1 MSARNWTLGL
11 AVGVVLA
18 TGAPTALAAGPG
30 GEPPATARTLRAP
43 LPGGLGPCI
52 PGKEPGEACPS
63 SWPDPNN
70 GDFTGRDQN
79 INVFVGGDMLVRR
92 GAAEAEG
99 KVVVLGDF
107 DMNKTAG
114 VYNVGIAGVGSR
126 VPPPNG
132 SDFLTTGGDVTVAT
146 GQTLLADGGVVRYA
160 GTLTGNVTGTRTH
173 DANAADPYT
182 RLRGALTTASTCYAF
197 PAGVPRTA
205 TGRAVYSDQET
216 VFTGDGRSPL
226 QVFNVDFDLSGPSG
240 RQQTLR
246 FAGIPENATVLVNVT
261 GESPALRVNNA
272 LLPAGLR
279 ERLLWNFPNAETA
292 TIAGS
297 AQLGG
302 SVLIGPQAS
311 VTDVSVIGMNGRFFT
326 AGSVTHTS
334 PTATTGLGAEF
345 HAYPF
350 NGDLPDCAP
359 VPPARGSVSVLKH
372 DENGRA
378 LSGAKFELWKET
390 NGVDGLQATGSD
402 PDTKVADCTT
412 GTDGIC
418 AREEELGTY
427 YWRETTPPTGYD
439 LPAQPVHTLVLTA
452 ENATPGV
459 RWTAV
464 NTRTPVPPD
473 ESARVVLRKIDKD
486 TGDPLPGAR
495 FELWRESNGTAG
507 LQTGTNPDTL
517 LGDGACVTDERGT
530 CTVEL
535 PVGERYYWREVG
547 LPTGYERPRDPVT
560 AFDLD
565 PGETEEYVIVTVP
578 NRKAEEDPGGVI
590 KVLKKDAKTKR
601 PLRGAEFEL
610 WRETGRAVG
619 LQRTGDDADERVGD
633 ECTTGRD
640 GVCAFDGLPDG
651 SYYVVE
657 VDVPDGYVVPRD
669 PVTGPLTLDGR
680 TPGHRI
686 AVTLLNKRVHDG
698 QTCHCKDEPGHGKPD
713 HGKPDH
719 GKPEQ
724 GKPEHG
730 RPDHEGPGHD
740 GPGHGRPDHEGPGWN
755 PGQWPLGGDRKA

>member
-18 TGAPTALAAGPG
+18 SGAAPTALAAGPG
-30 GEPPATARTLRAP
+30 TETPTAARTLRAP

-52 PGKEPGEACPS
+52 PGGTLPGEGC
-63 SWPDPNN
+63 PDPYPEVGN
-70 GDFTGRDQN
+70 GPFAGRDRN
-79 INVFVGGDMLVRR
+79 INVFVGGDMLVRL

-132 SDFLTTGGDVTVAT
+132 SDFLTTGGNVTVAT
-146 GQTLLADGGVVRYA
+146 GQRLLADGGVVRYA
-160 GTLTGNVTGTRTH
+160 GTLTGDVTGTRTR
-173 DANAADPYT
+173 DENAADPYT
-182 RLRGALTTASTCYAF
+182 RLRGALTSASTCYAL
-197 PAGVPRTA
+197 PGGVPRPA
-205 TGRAVYSDQET
+205 TGQAVYTDQET

-246 FAGIPENATVLVNVT
+246 FAGIPANATVLVNVT
-261 GESPALRVNNA
+261 GENPALRVNNS

-279 ERLLWNFPNAETA
+279 ERLLWNFPNAESA

-311 VTDVSVIGMNGRFFT
+311 VANVSVIGMNGRFFT

-334 PTATTGLGAEF
+334 PTPTTGLGAEF

-359 VPPARGSVSVLKH
+359 VPPARGSVSVVKH
-372 DENGRA
+372 DENGRP
-378 LSGAKFELWKET
+378 LPGAKFELWEET
-390 NGVDGLQATGSD
+390 NGADGLQATGTD
-402 PDTKVADCTT
+402 ADTKVADCTT
-412 GTDGIC
+412 EAPDAIC
-418 AREEELGTY
+418 AREQELGTY
-427 YWRETTPPTGYD
+427 YWREVTPPTGYD

-452 ENATPGV
+452 ENAAQGV

-464 NTRTPVPPD
+464 NTRTPEPPD

-486 TGDPLPGAR
+486 TGEPLSGAR
-495 FELWRESNGTAG
+495 FELWRESNGTDG

-517 LGDGACVTDERGT
+517 LGDGACVTDERGS

-547 LPTGYERPRDPVT
+547 LPAGYERPRDPVT
-560 AFDLD
+560 AFELE
-565 PGETEEYVIVTVP
+565 PGETEEIVIVTVP
-578 NRKAEEDPGGVI
+578 NKKADEDPDGII

-610 WRETGRAVG
+610 WRETGRAAG
-619 LQRTGDDADERVGD
+619 LQRGGDNADERVGD

-640 GVCAFDGLPDG
+640 GVCAFDELPDG

-657 VDVPDGYVVPRD
+657 VDVPDGYVLPRD
-669 PVTGPLTLDGR
+669 PVTGPLTLDPR

-686 AVTLLNKRVHDG
+686 AVTLLNQRAHDG
-698 QTCHCKDEPGHGKPD
+698 QTCHCKDKPD

-719 GKPEQ
+719 GKPEH
-724 GKPEHG
+724 GKPDHG
-730 RPDHEGPGHD
+730 RPDHDGPHHDGPGHD
-740 GPGHGRPDHEGPGWN
+740 GPAWN
-755 PGQWPLGGDRKA
+755 PGEWPLGGDRKA

>member
-1 MSARNWTLGL
+1 MSARKWTLGL

-18 TGAPTALAAGPG
+18 GGSPTALAAGPG
-30 GEPPATARTLRAP
+30 TEPPATARSLRAP

-52 PGKEPGEACPS
+52 PGDGPGEACPS
-63 SWPDPNN
+63 FWPEPNN
-70 GDFTGRDQN
+70 LAFTGRDQN

-107 DMNKTAG
+107 DMNKTSG

-126 VPPPNG
+126 VPPPDNT
-132 SDFLTTGGDVTVAT
+132 DFLTTGGDITVAVN
-146 GQTLLADGGVVRYA
+146 QRLLADGGRVRYA
-160 GTLTGNVTGTRTH
+160 GTLSGTVTGTRVP
-173 DANAADPYT
+173 DPNAAEPYT
-182 RLRGALTTASTCYAF
+182 RLRGALTTASTCYAL
-197 PAGVPRTA
+197 PGGVPRTP
-205 TGRAVYSDQET
+205 TGRAVHSDQET
-216 VFTGDGRSPL
+216 VFTGDGSSAL
-226 QVFNVDFDLSGPSG
+226 QVFNVDFDLSGPLG

-261 GESPALRVNNA
+261 GENPAVRVNNA

-279 ERLLWNFPNAETA
+279 ERLLWNFPNAETV

-302 SVLIGPQAS
+302 SVLIGPQTS
-311 VTDVSVIGMNGRFFT
+311 VADVSVIGMNGRFFT

-334 PTATTGLGAEF
+334 PTETTGLGAEF

-350 NGDLPDCAP
+350 DGDLPDCAP

-372 DENGRA
+372 DEDSRPLA
-378 LSGAKFELWKET
+378 GAKFELWKET
-390 NGVDGLQATGSD
+390 NGRDGLQYEGTGEL
-402 PDTKVADCTT
+402 DTKVADCTT
-412 GTDGIC
+412 GADGIC

-427 YWRETTPPTGYD
+427 YWRETAPPPGYE

-452 ENATPGV
+452 ENAARGV

-473 ESARVVLRKIDKD
+473 ESARVVLRKVDKD
-486 TGDPLPGAR
+486 SGDPLPGAR
-495 FELWRESNGTAG
+495 FELWRESNGTSG
-507 LQTGTNPDTL
+507 LQTGDNPDTL
-517 LGDGACVTDERGT
+517 LGDGACVTDARGT

-547 LPTGYERPRDPVT
+547 LPAGYERPRDPVT
-560 AFDLD
+560 AFELE
-565 PGETEEYVIVTVP
+565 PGETEELVIVTVP
-578 NRKAEEDPGGVI
+578 NRKADEDPAGVI

-619 LQRTGDDADERVGD
+619 LQRSGVDADERVGD

-640 GVCAFDGLPDG
+640 GVCAFDELPDG

-657 VDVPDGYVVPRD
+657 VDVPDGYVLPRD

-686 AVTLLNKRVHDG
+686 AVTLLNKRAHEG
-698 QTCHCKDEPGHGKPD
+698 QTCHCKDKPDHGKPD

-719 GKPEQ
+719 G
-724 GKPEHG
+724 
-730 RPDHEGPGHD
+730 RPDHEGPEHEGSGHD
-740 GPGHGRPDHEGPGWN
+740 GPGGPDHGRPEGPGWK
-755 PGQWPLGGDRKA
+755 PGDWPLGGDRKA

>member
-1 MSARNWTLGL
+1 MSARKWTLGL

-18 TGAPTALAAGPG
+18 SGSPTALAADPG
-30 GEPPATARTLRAP
+30 TEPPATARTLRAP

-52 PGKEPGEACPS
+52 PGEKPGEACPPF
-63 SWPDPNN
+63 WPDPNN
-70 GDFTGRDQN
+70 LAFTGRDQN

-99 KVVVLGDF
+99 KVVVLGSF
-107 DMNKTAG
+107 DMNKSAG
-114 VYNVGIAGVGSR
+114 SRVYNVGIAGVGSR
-126 VPPPNG
+126 VPPPDG
-132 SDFLTTGGDVTVAT
+132 SAFLTTGGNVSVAT
-146 GQTLLADGGVVRYA
+146 GQRLLADGGRVVYG
-160 GTLTGNVTGTRTH
+160 GTLTGTVTGTLEHKT
-173 DANAADPYT
+173 DAAAEYT
-182 RLRGALTTASTCYAF
+182 RLRGALTAASTCYAL
-197 PAGVPRTA
+197 PGGVPRTP
-205 TGRAVYSDQET
+205 TGRAVYSAQET
-216 VFTGDGRSPL
+216 VFTGDGTSPL
-226 QVFNVDFDLSGPSG
+226 QVFNVDFDLSGPDG
-240 RQQTLR
+240 AQQTLR
-246 FAGIPENATVLVNVT
+246 FAGIPANATVLVNVT

-279 ERLLWNFPNAETA
+279 ERLLWNFPNAESA

-302 SVLIGPQAS
+302 SVLIGPQES
-311 VTDVSVIGMNGRFFT
+311 VADVSVIGMNGRFFT
-326 AGSVTHTS
+326 AGNVTHTS

-378 LSGAKFELWKET
+378 LPGAKFELWKET
-390 NGVDGLQATGSD
+390 NGRDGLQYEGAGEL
-402 PDTKVADCTT
+402 DTKVTDCTT
-412 GTDGIC
+412 GADGIC
-418 AREEELGTY
+418 AREQELGTY

-452 ENATPGV
+452 ENAAQGV

-464 NTRTPVPPD
+464 NTKTPEPPD
-473 ESARVVLRKIDKD
+473 ESVRVVLRKIDKD
-486 TGDPLPGAR
+486 TGEPLPGAR

-507 LQTGTNPDTL
+507 LQVRETPDTL
-517 LGDGACVTDERGT
+517 LGDGACTTDARGT

-535 PVGERYYWREVG
+535 PVGQRYYWREVG
-547 LPTGYERPRDPVT
+547 LPAGYERPRDPVT
-560 AFDLD
+560 AFDLEL
-565 PGETEEYVIVTVP
+565 GENEEYVIVTVL
-578 NRKAEEDPGGVI
+578 NRKADEDPDGTI
-590 KVLKKDAKTKR
+590 KVLKKDSKTKR

-610 WRETGRAVG
+610 WRETGKEPG
-619 LQRTGDDADERVGD
+619 LQRSGDNADERVGD

-657 VDVPDGYVVPRD
+657 VDVPDGYVLPRD
-669 PVTGPLTLDGR
+669 PVTGPLTLNDR

-686 AVTLLNKRVHDG
+686 AVTLLNKRAHDG
-698 QTCHCKDEPGHGKPD
+698 QTCHCEDKPDHGKPD

-719 GKPEQ
+719 GKPDH
-724 GKPEHG
+724 GRPEHG
-730 RPDHEGPGHD
+730 GPEHG
-740 GPGHGRPDHEGPGWN
+740 GPEHGGPGWN
-755 PGQWPLGGDRKA
+755 PGAWPLGGDRKA

>member
-1 MSARNWTLGL
+1 MSARKWTLGL

-18 TGAPTALAAGPG
+18 AGSPTALAAGPG
-30 GEPPATARTLRAP
+30 TEPPATARTLRAP

-52 PGKEPGEACPS
+52 PGGTAAGEGCPNPYPEPGNWVPF
-63 SWPDPNN
+63 P
-70 GDFTGRDQN
+70 GRDQN
-79 INVFVGGDMLVRR
+79 INVFVGGDMLVRL

-126 VPPPNG
+126 VPPPDG
-132 SDFLTTGGDVTVAT
+132 SSFLTTGGDVTVAR
-146 GQTLLADGGVVRYA
+146 GQTLLADGGKVTYA
-160 GTLTGNVTGTRTH
+160 GSLTGNVTGTH
-173 DANAADPYT
+173 DPQSNAADPYT

-197 PAGVPRTA
+197 PEGAPRTA

-226 QVFNVDFDLSGPSG
+226 QVFNVDFDLAGPSG

-261 GESPALRVNNA
+261 GESPVLRVNNA

-311 VTDVSVIGMNGRFFT
+311 VADVSMIGMNGRFFT
-326 AGSVTHTS
+326 AGSITHTS

-359 VPPARGSVSVLKH
+359 VPPTRGSVSVIKH

-378 LSGAKFELWKET
+378 LPGAKFELWKEA
-390 NGVDGLQATGSD
+390 NGRDGLQYEGTGEL
-402 PDTKVADCTT
+402 DTKVADCTT
-412 GTDGIC
+412 GDDGLC

-427 YWRETTPPTGYD
+427 YWRETAPPTGYD

-452 ENATPGV
+452 ENAAQGV

-464 NTRTPVPPD
+464 NTKTPVPPD

-486 TGDPLPGAR
+486 TGEPLPGAK

-507 LQTGTNPDTL
+507 LQTGTTPDTL
-517 LGDGACVTDERGT
+517 LGDGACTTDERGT

-535 PVGERYYWREVG
+535 PVGQGYYWREVG
-547 LPTGYERPRDPVT
+547 LPAGYERPGDPVT
-560 AFDLD
+560 AFDVEL
-565 PGETEEYVIVTVP
+565 GENEEYVIVTVP
-578 NRKAEEDPGGVI
+578 NKKEDEDPAGVI

-610 WRETGRAVG
+610 WRETGKAVG
-619 LQRTGDDADERVGD
+619 LQRGGGNADERVGD

-657 VDVPDGYVVPRD
+657 VDVPDGYVLPRD

-686 AVTLLNKRVHDG
+686 AVTLLNKRAHDG
-698 QTCHCKDEPGHGKPD
+698 QTCHCKDKPDHGKPD

-719 GKPEQ
+719 GKPD
-724 GKPEHG
+724 HG

-740 GPGHGRPDHEGPGWN
+740 GPDHGRPGWN
-755 PGQWPLGGDRKA
+755 PGEWPLGGDRKA